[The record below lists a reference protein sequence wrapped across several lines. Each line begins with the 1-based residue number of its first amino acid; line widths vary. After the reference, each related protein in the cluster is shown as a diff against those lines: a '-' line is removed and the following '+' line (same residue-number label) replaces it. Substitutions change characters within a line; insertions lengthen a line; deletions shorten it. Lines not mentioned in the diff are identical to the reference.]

1 MGANRVSFIADYSTA
16 LFDVLTIR
24 ACRSDKERG
33 VKRGDA
39 DDGIYPTK
47 DRNLRVL
54 RKGRA
59 FGKTLNACHARLG
72 FSLAPGNKRADRF
85 ARLVRV

>member
-16 LFDVLTIR
+16 LFDVLTSR

-54 RKGRA
+54 RKG
-59 FGKTLNACHARLG
+59 ARVWKNL
-72 FSLAPGNKRADRF
+72 KRAPCAFRVF
-85 ARLVRV
+85 LSAR